1 MTHMIQS
8 LRQRGALILTT
19 LLVLTA
25 WVPSV
30 SGAESRS
37 FDLYIAEAP
46 PLSMLDPSGLHGIL
60 GDATLEAATR
70 AGYTLHFI
78 EAVSYTHLTLPT
90 KRIV

>member
-37 FDLYIAEAP
+37 FDLY
-46 PLSMLDPSGLHGIL
+46 
-60 GDATLEAATR
+60 R
-70 AGYTLHFI
+70 
-78 EAVSYTHLTLPT
+78 
-90 KRIV
+90 